1 MSIQCTSGCVLLN
14 VNHSLQDACAALDI
28 EALAEIKLQ
37 PIWEACP
44 NGQFE
49 LRQGYEY
56 ASLKARW
63 ASLHAS
69 SGLLDCEQESS
80 CSPEPE
86 VVEDGDRSCGLQT
99 TSQAVP
105 SQAVP
110 SQVVPSQAVP
120 SQAVPSQVVPSQ
132 AVPSQV
138 VPSQD
143 VPSSQEIPSA
153 EFWLKGFEDNDIRE
167 MHFEDAF
174 LSYQLDLCSALPSSP
189 DRIVDPHH
197 H

>member
-1 MSIQCTSGCVLLN
+1 M
-14 VNHSLQDACAALDI
+14 
-28 EALAEIKLQ
+28 EAIAEIKLQ
-37 PIWEACP
+37 PIWETCLD
-44 NGQFE
+44 GQLE

-56 ASLKARW
+56 AFLNARW

-69 SGLLDCEQESS
+69 SGLLDCEHENS
-80 CSPEPE
+80 CPPELE
-86 VVEDGDRSCGLQT
+86 VVEDGDRSCALQT
-99 TSQAVP
+99 PSQDVP

-110 SQVVPSQAVP
+110 S
-120 SQAVPSQVVPSQ
+120 
-132 AVPSQV
+132 
-138 VPSQD
+138 SQD
-143 VPSSQEIPSA
+143 VLSA